1 MTEGHGTCGQP
12 TGGSYRPQRGRTT
25 SILAPVRPLRGRL
38 ESVFAIRRFHSL
50 RSFHQRLFTFAP
62 FGDGRMALAKLQLM
76 KIRMRL
82 ILYQHILILKYMS
95 LLPLRR
101 LAEFIHQMH
110 HRIAWQGVVPFLG
123 LALAAHLIHGA
134 REILENIKGLGLQ
147 RQLAFAERTG

>member
-1 MTEGHGTCGQP
+1 MDCALIG
-12 TGGSYRPQRGRTT
+12 
-25 SILAPVRPLRGRL
+25 LVLREWL
-38 ESVFAIRRFHSL
+38 CINKTICFNNLFPIE

-62 FGDGRMALAKLQLM
+62 FGDGRIALAKLQLM

-101 LAEFIHQMH
+101 LAEFIHQMQ
-110 HRIAWQGVVPFLG
+110 HRIAWQGVVPFLR

-134 REILENIKGLGLQ
+134 REILENIKGLRLQ